1 LLCDSC
7 STASW
12 DYIVV
17 TDGESLSQQPFVEQ
31 FLVLEVT
38 PMVNKSLFASMLGR
52 LPKANAVNE
61 AGGRAYKLEPKH
73 ALAQVA
79 ATGTFANAF
88 YSTAEAQLDELLELI
103 DQVDDNQYLAKLAI
117 YARQKAFMKDM
128 PAALLVALSV
138 RDTELMHQ
146 VFDRVVDNGRVLR
159 TVFQMIRSGRFKD
172 KAGKSRIG
180 LSSSVQRAFQRWLN
194 TASVGKL
201 LSASIGNDPSLRDI
215 LRMARPTPKDNARR
229 AMFGWLTDKSIDKW
243 APATEADLPVE
254 VQSLIAYRNSE
265 SEEAQALIVGGLD
278 NVRWDLLSDA
288 AKGPKIWAALARKM
302 GSQALRMNLNTL
314 LRHDVFNV
322 EQLSS
327 TDQSG
332 SDERLGQAFNNMVD
346 YVADRIADEKEIR
359 ASKQFPYQYF
369 TAYLNADDNVPQKI
383 KTALHKAAEFACG
396 NVPEL
401 PGPVVIGL
409 DTSGSMSSSVTGDR
423 GRGATSKMRCI
434 DVAALFAAAILRRN
448 PDSVVIPFDTA
459 AYDAKMDPN
468 DSILSIAERLAKYG
482 GGGTDCSLPLVAA
495 SQQHAMRKF
504 AGVVLVSDNE
514 SWVGTGRGG
523 STGVMTAWEA
533 FVANQ
538 RKLAGKEACPKLVCI
553 DLQPYRTVQACERAD
568 IMNIGGYSDSVFNVI
583 SSFLADNDQRF
594 VAEVEAIKL

>member
-1 LLCDSC
+1 M
-7 STASW
+7 A
-12 DYIVV
+12 
-17 TDGESLSQQPFVEQ
+17 
-31 FLVLEVT
+31 
-38 PMVNKSLFASMLGR
+38 NKSLFASLTNR
-52 LPKANAVNE
+52 LPRANAVNE

-79 ATGTFANAF
+79 ATGTFGIAF
-88 YSTAEAQLDELLELI
+88 YSKAETQLDEVLKLI
-103 DQVDDNQYLAKLAI
+103 DEVDDNQYLAKLAL
-117 YARQKAFMKDM
+117 YAREKAFMKDM

-138 RDTELMHQ
+138 RDTELMHR

-159 TVFQMIRSGRFKD
+159 TVFQMIRSGQFKN
-172 KAGKSRIG
+172 KAGHGRVG

-201 LSASIGNDPSLRDI
+201 MSASIGNDPSLRDI

-243 APATEADLPVE
+243 VPATEADLPVE

-265 SEEAQALIVGGLD
+265 SEEAQALIAGGLD

-288 AKGPKIWAALARKM
+288 AKGPTVWAALARKM
-302 GSQALRMNLNTL
+302 GPQALRMNLNTL
-314 LRHDVFNV
+314 LRHDV
-322 EQLSS
+322 LATS
-327 TDQSG
+327 
-332 SDERLGQAFNNMVD
+332 AMVD
-346 YVADRIADEKEIR
+346 YVADRIADESEIR
-359 ASKQFPYQYF
+359 RSKQFPYQYF
-369 TAYLNADDNVPQKI
+369 AAYLNADDNVPQKI
-383 KTALHKAAEFACG
+383 KTALHKAAEIACG

-409 DTSGSMSSSVTGDR
+409 DTSGSMSCAVMGNR

-448 PDSVVIPFDTA
+448 PDSVVIPFDTS
-459 AYDAKMDPN
+459 AYDAKIDPN

-495 SQQHAMRKF
+495 NQKHAKRKF

-514 SWVGTGRGG
+514 SWVGTGRHG

-538 RKLAGKEACPKLVCI
+538 RKLAGKEAAPKLVNI
-553 DLQPYRTVQACERAD
+553 DLQPYQTVQACERAD
-568 IMNIGGYSDSVFNVI
+568 IMNIGGFSDAVFNVI
-583 SSFLADNDQRF
+583 SAFMADNNQRF
-594 VAEVEAIKL
+594 VAEVEAIEL

>member
-1 LLCDSC
+1 M
-7 STASW
+7 A
-12 DYIVV
+12 
-17 TDGESLSQQPFVEQ
+17 
-31 FLVLEVT
+31 
-38 PMVNKSLFASMLGR
+38 NKSLFASFTNR
-52 LPKANAVNE
+52 LPRANAVNE

-79 ATGTFANAF
+79 ATGTFGNAF
-88 YSTAEAQLDELLELI
+88 YSTAQTQLDEVLKLI
-103 DQVDDNQYLAKLAI
+103 DEVDDNQYLAKLAL
-117 YARQKAFMKDM
+117 YAREKAFMKDM

-138 RDTELMHQ
+138 RDTELMHR

-159 TVFQMIRSGRFKD
+159 TVFQMIRSGQFKN
-172 KAGKSRIG
+172 KAGYGRVG

-215 LRMARPTPKDNARR
+215 LRMARPTPKDNTRR
-229 AMFGWLTDKSIDKW
+229 ATFGWLTDKSIDKW
-243 APATEADLPVE
+243 APSTEADLPVE

-265 SEEAQALIVGGLD
+265 SEEAQALIAGGLD

-288 AKGPKIWAALARKM
+288 AKGPTVWAALARKM
-302 GSQALRMNLNTL
+302 GPQALRMNLNTL
-314 LRHDVFNV
+314 LRHDV
-322 EQLSS
+322 LATS
-327 TDQSG
+327 
-332 SDERLGQAFNNMVD
+332 AMVD
-346 YVADRIADEKEIR
+346 YVADRIADESEIR
-359 ASKQFPYQYF
+359 RSKQFPYQYF
-369 TAYLNADDNVPQKI
+369 AAYLNADDNVPQKI
-383 KTALHKAAEFACG
+383 KTALHKAAEIACG

-409 DTSGSMSSSVTGDR
+409 DTSGSMSCAVMGNR

-448 PDSVVIPFDTA
+448 PDSVVIPFDTS
-459 AYDAKMDPN
+459 AYDAKIDPN

-495 SQQHAMRKF
+495 NQKHAKRKF
-504 AGVVLVSDNE
+504 AGIILVSDNE
-514 SWVGTGRGG
+514 SWVGTGRHG

-538 RKLAGKEACPKLVCI
+538 RKLAGKDAAPKLVNI
-553 DLQPYRTVQACERAD
+553 DLQPYQTVQACERAD
-568 IMNIGGYSDSVFNVI
+568 IMNIGGFSDAVFNVI
-583 SSFLADNDQRF
+583 SAFLADNNQRF
-594 VAEVEAIKL
+594 VAEVQAIEL

>member
-1 LLCDSC
+1 M
-7 STASW
+7 A
-12 DYIVV
+12 
-17 TDGESLSQQPFVEQ
+17 
-31 FLVLEVT
+31 
-38 PMVNKSLFASMLGR
+38 NKSLFASLTNR
-52 LPKANAVNE
+52 LPRANAVNE
-61 AGGRAYKLEPKH
+61 AGGRAYKLDPKH

-79 ATGTFANAF
+79 ATGTFGNAF
-88 YSTAEAQLDELLELI
+88 YNTAETQLDEVLKLI
-103 DQVDDNQYLAKLAI
+103 DEVDDNQYLAKLAL
-117 YARQKAFMKDM
+117 YAREKAFMKDM

-138 RDTELMHQ
+138 RDTEMMHR

-159 TVFQMIRSGRFKD
+159 TVFQMIRSGQFKN
-172 KAGKSRIG
+172 KAGHGRVG

-265 SEEAQALIVGGLD
+265 SEEAQALIAGGLD

-288 AKGPKIWAALARKM
+288 AKGPTVWAALARKM
-302 GSQALRMNLNTL
+302 GPQALRMNLNTL
-314 LRHDVFNV
+314 LRHDV
-322 EQLSS
+322 LATSS
-327 TDQSG
+327 
-332 SDERLGQAFNNMVD
+332 MVD
-346 YVADRIADEKEIR
+346 YVADRIADESEIR
-359 ASKQFPYQYF
+359 RSKQFPYQYF
-369 TAYLNADDNVPQKI
+369 AAYLNADDNVPQKI
-383 KTALHKAAEFACG
+383 KTALHKAAEIACG

-409 DTSGSMSSSVTGDR
+409 DTSGSMSCAVMGNR
-423 GRGATSKMRCI
+423 GRGATSKMRCV

-448 PDSVVIPFDTA
+448 PDSVVIPFDTS
-459 AYDAKMDPN
+459 AYDAKIDPN

-495 SQQHAMRKF
+495 NQKYAKRKF
-504 AGVVLVSDNE
+504 AGIVLVSDNE
-514 SWVGTGRGG
+514 SWVGTGRHG

-533 FVANQ
+533 FVTNQ
-538 RKLAGKEACPKLVCI
+538 RRLEPKGASPRVPKLVNI
-553 DLQPYRTVQACERAD
+553 DLQPYQTVQACERSD
-568 IMNIGGYSDSVFNVI
+568 IMNIGGFSDAVFNVI
-583 SSFLADNDQRF
+583 SAFLADNNQRF
-594 VAEVEAIKL
+594 VAEVEAIEL